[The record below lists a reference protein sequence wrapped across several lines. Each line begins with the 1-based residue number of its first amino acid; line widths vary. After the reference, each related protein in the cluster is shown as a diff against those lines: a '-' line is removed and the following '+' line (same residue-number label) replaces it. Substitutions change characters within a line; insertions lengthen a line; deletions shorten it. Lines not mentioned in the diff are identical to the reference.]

1 VTRGLQS
8 PGGSSAGLVLAAGG
22 SRRLGQPKQLLPVEG
37 HPLLGLVLAKVC
49 ASALD
54 EVVLVLGA
62 HADEILAAV
71 DLGRARIVVNRDYA
85 AGMSSSLRAGVG
97 ALGDQVERLVVILGD
112 QPDISAVLID
122 ELLELQTSSGLSAAA
137 LSLEGMLHPPV
148 VLDRSLWDDLRQ
160 LQGDVGC
167 RAVIRGRPEQ
177 VAPLPHVGRR
187 GHPTDIDTIDDY
199 QQLIG
204 SAD

>member
-1 VTRGLQS
+1 MTRGLQS
-8 PGGSSAGLVLAAGG
+8 PSGSSAGLVLAAGG

-49 ASALD
+49 ASDLD

-62 HADEILAAV
+62 HAEEILAAV

-85 AGMSSSLRAGVG
+85 SGMSSSLRAGVE
-97 ALGDQVERLVVILGD
+97 AMGD

-122 ELLELQTSSGLSAAA
+122 ELLDLQTSSGLPAAA
-137 LSLEGMLHPPV
+137 LRLGGMLHPPV

-177 VAPLPHVGRR
+177 VAALPHVGRK
-187 GHPTDIDTIDDY
+187 GHPADIDTIDDY

-204 SAD
+204 AAD